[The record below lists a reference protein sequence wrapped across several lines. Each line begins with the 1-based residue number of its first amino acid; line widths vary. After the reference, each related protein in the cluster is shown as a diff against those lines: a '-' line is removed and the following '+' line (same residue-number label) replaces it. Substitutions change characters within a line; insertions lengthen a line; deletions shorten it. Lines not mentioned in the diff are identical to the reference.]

1 RRELVGRSGTDR
13 RAPRSERRREDDRDR
28 ADGGDPSAEHG
39 VCADLRG
46 RSARPIGACAARR
59 HVARLRDHRLPVG
72 ARGRRP
78 LQELLPTGHDRQR
91 CLGACR
97 PGPAGRA
104 PRRRPVARQ
113 QAASLLRAGDRVGS
127 RAAVPRRADR
137 GHGRRI
143 APGAARLCPRSPRR
157 GTDGPPH
164 DARSRGGGSARRP
177 GGRRA
182 FARGRLCGD
191 DPRGWSMNAFGA
203 QTVMEVRRI
212 ARNTRF
218 LIFTLLTPLVY
229 YIFFVLAFGDRT
241 STQGIS
247 GKAFFL
253 VSMAAFGVIGTAL
266 VSFAGRIA
274 AERQRGW
281 FRLLRTTPLPT
292 SAIFGAKLVAAVL
305 ASIEIGRAH

>member
-1 RRELVGRSGTDR
+1 
-13 RAPRSERRREDDRDR
+13 
-28 ADGGDPSAEHG
+28 
-39 VCADLRG
+39 
-46 RSARPIGACAARR
+46 
-59 HVARLRDHRLPVG
+59 
-72 ARGRRP
+72 
-78 LQELLPTGHDRQR
+78 
-91 CLGACR
+91 
-97 PGPAGRA
+97 
-104 PRRRPVARQ
+104 
-113 QAASLLRAGDRVGS
+113 
-127 RAAVPRRADR
+127 
-137 GHGRRI
+137 
-143 APGAARLCPRSPRR
+143 
-157 GTDGPPH
+157 
-164 DARSRGGGSARRP
+164 
-177 GGRRA
+177 
-182 FARGRLCGD
+182 
-191 DPRGWSMNAFGA
+191 MNAFGA

-241 STQGIS
+241 SAQGIS

-305 ASIEIGRAH
+305 ASIGVVVVLGLAGMVVNGSGLLTADRWLALFLVLVLGSLPFAALALVIGYFVEAEVAYSASLGVYFLLAMIGGLFLPLEFMPDAIQKVAVITPGYLYAKIGWDLIAGRTAEIWPQAAGLCAYFLAFALIGAIGLRRDEGQTYR